1 MKQPIRYFAI
11 GLLTATLISLFTFL
25 FFYDP
30 SSDAT
35 ELSID
40 ELITE
45 IENEGYYVLTESEY
59 ISYAVQKDQL
69 NENDENEEEEDGA
82 EDNDNDVDENNE
94 EENDPSDEDNDTED
108 NEDNAEETEEVITYT
123 LVVEPNMLG
132 PTVSELLAENNIID
146 DANAFNRY
154 LEEEG
159 YAPYIQIGE
168 HELTSD
174 MSFYEIAETIARSR

>member
-1 MKQPIRYFAI
+1 MKQPIRYFSI
-11 GLLTATLISLFTFL
+11 GLLTATIISLITFL
-25 FFYDP
+25 FLYEP
-30 SSDAT
+30 TSDGT
-35 ELSID
+35 DFSID

-45 IENEGYYVLTESEY
+45 IEKEGFYVLTESEY

-69 NENDENEEEEDGA
+69 KDNNDDEDEQESEDNSNDVVENDENDTS
-82 EDNDNDVDENNE
+82 NENNG
-94 EENDPSDEDNDTED
+94 EENDENS
-108 NEDNAEETEEVITYT
+108 AETEEVFTYT

-132 PTVSELLAENNIID
+132 PTVSQLLLDNNIID
-146 DANAFNRY
+146 DADAFNRY

-168 HELTSD
+168 HKLSSD